1 MDHMDNSADVIRCFG
16 NGDPQMEEYHDTEW
30 GVPVRDDQALLERLA
45 LEAFQSGLSWST
57 VLHKRAAFNA
67 AFADFDP
74 RVLAGFEEEDVLRL
88 LEDAGIIR
96 NRRKIEATITNARA
110 LVALQESGGSLSD
123 LIWSHAPENPRP
135 APVRGWDDM
144 RSESE
149 ESKALAKDLKANG
162 FVFVGPVTMY
172 ALMQACG
179 LVDDHLEDC
188 VVRTG

>member
-1 MDHMDNSADVIRCFG
+1 MDKNTEVIRCFG

-57 VLHKRAAFNA
+57 VLHKRAAFNK

-74 RVLAGFEEEDVLRL
+74 RIVAGFEEEDVLRL
-88 LEDAGIIR
+88 LDDAGIIR

-123 LIWSHAPENPRP
+123 LVWSHAPDNPRP
-135 APVRGWDDM
+135 APVRGWEDM
-144 RSESE
+144 RSESA
-149 ESKALAKDLKANG
+149 ESKALAKELKANG

-188 VVRTG
+188 VVRA